1 MNVFLDSGAFLALSD
16 SDDFHHPAAVL
27 LYEKILS
34 THAHLFTSNYVLA
47 ETYTLIRA
55 RVSHTAAVNF
65 MKAFEKT
72 KIKVLRV
79 DIEAEEK
86 AKRIFIKYADK
97 VFSFIDC
104 SSFALID
111 KYRLNHALA
120 FDRHF
125 SQYRFAHL
133 VRILPGNQ

>member
-16 SDDFHHPAAVL
+16 ADDLHHPAAVS

-34 THAHLFTSNYVLA
+34 TRARLFTSTYVLA

-55 RVSHTAAVNF
+55 KVSHPVAVNF

-72 KIKVLRV
+72 GISVFRV
-79 DIEAEEK
+79 DVDIDEK
-86 AKRIFIKYADK
+86 AKKIFIKYADK
-97 VFSFIDC
+97 TFSFVDC
-104 SSFALID
+104 TSFALID
-111 KYRLNHALA
+111 KHHLDHAFT

-125 SQYRFAHL
+125 SQYRFSHL
-133 VRILPGNQ
+133 VKILPGSR